1 MTLLTDYEILGV
13 GYLVD
18 VDRDMLLLLEDPEI
32 GLSFKSMRYTDTHYL
47 LKYNKLLP
55 VDGDN
60 SKVNPGQ
67 IVDVHIPHK
76 VILNPLAM
84 ANKYG
89 VTVEALKGKTDYDVM
104 VDQDLL
110 NQRINGKLPEIS
122 IGGSDFIYDI
132 KLNTLRPKDKIGGI
146 LIIGPDVY
154 LSEDEM
160 HYTFLYDPVKREIVH
175 YDQNMVEFPAGVF
188 MAKIPNQ
195 LRLDPYGMI
204 EKLGLQ
210 VKDTLV
216 KFPIQESMTAQLT
229 PLSELNFFKSLVLK
243 NRERLIVRD
252 KSISNCVSG
261 QEMATKKVQK
271 KNRGN
276 RLS

>member
-13 GYLVD
+13 SYLVD
-18 VDRDMLLLLEDPEI
+18 VDRDMLLLVEDPEI
-32 GLSFKSMRYTDTHYL
+32 GLSFKNMHYTDTHYL
-47 LKYNKLLP
+47 LKYNRLSP

-67 IVDVHIPHK
+67 IVDVPIPHK
-76 VILNPLAM
+76 VILNPVAM
-84 ANKYG
+84 ARKYG
-89 VTVEALKGKTDYDVM
+89 VTVEALKGRTDYDVM

-122 IGGSDFIYDI
+122 IAGSDFIYDI
-132 KLNTLRPKDKIGGI
+132 KLNALLPKDKIGGN
-146 LIIGPDVY
+146 LMIGPDVY

-160 HYTFLYDPVKREIVH
+160 HYTFLYNPVKREIVH
-175 YDQNMVEFPAGVF
+175 YDRNMVEFSAGVF

-204 EKLGLQ
+204 EKLGLH

-216 KFPIQESMTAQLT
+216 KFPIQKSMTAQLT
-229 PLSELNFFKSLVLK
+229 PLSELYFFKALVLK
-243 NRERLIVRD
+243 NRERLIVSD
-252 KSISNCVSG
+252 KWISNRTS
-261 QEMATKKVQK
+261 EKNKTTKKVKK
-271 KNRGN
+271 KNKGN
-276 RLS
+276 RL